1 MTTDPGTGEDPA
13 VDHALVRAAEEAVA
27 AYARGDDH
35 TVAAAART
43 ADGRIVTG
51 LNVHHFTG
59 GPCAELVVMGAAA
72 AQGAYDL
79 RQIVAVA
86 DGGRGVLPPC
96 GRCRQV
102 LLDYHPDLT
111 VIVGAGD
118 DRRALPVRALL
129 PVAYVAAEQQDGAE
143 GGPATA
149 APGQPSGSQE

>member
-1 MTTDPGTGEDPA
+1 MTTDEGAPA
-13 VDHALVRAAEEAVA
+13 GSGVPVDHALVRAAEEAVA
-27 AYARGDDH
+27 AYAHDDEH

-51 LNVHHFTG
+51 LNVYHFTG

-86 DGGRGVLPPC
+86 DEGRGIIPPC

-102 LLDYHPDLT
+102 LLDYYPDLT
-111 VIVGAGD
+111 VIVASD
-118 DRRALPVRALL
+118 DDSRALPVRALL
-129 PVAYVAAEQQDGAE
+129 PVAYVKADQE
-143 GGPATA
+143 
-149 APGQPSGSQE
+149 PSDTHS